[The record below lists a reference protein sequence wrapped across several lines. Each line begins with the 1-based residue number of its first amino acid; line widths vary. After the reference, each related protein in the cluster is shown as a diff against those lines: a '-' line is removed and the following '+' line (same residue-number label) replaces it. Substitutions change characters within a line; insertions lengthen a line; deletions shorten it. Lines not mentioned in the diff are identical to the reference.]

1 MKTRIAVISLLQI
14 VIGSSVA
21 TAQDTRP
28 FLGDWI
34 NVDAKTSEITR
45 LKISEEK
52 GKLKIRGWGE
62 CHPKECDWGDA
73 RLNLFRSHEDPR
85 RFDYGF
91 ARWDFGFSD
100 LNLVLHLD
108 KNELLV
114 DSYNV
119 FKDESRRDCRS
130 VATFKRTND
139 SRSVR
144 GKSERDKLL
153 NSLR

>member
-1 MKTRIAVISLLQI
+1 MSDEPSLQARSAPYAAGFLLWTAGLFPIAGHDRRAVRWNASLTSSAGPGPAAIRLGRCAAEPIS
-14 VIGSSVA
+14 
-21 TAQDTRP
+21 
-28 FLGDWI
+28 I
-34 NVDAKTSEITR
+34 N
-45 LKISEEK
+45 
-52 GKLKIRGWGE
+52 
-62 CHPKECDWGDA
+62 
-73 RLNLFRSHEDPR
+73 EDPR

-91 ARWDFGFSD
+91 ARFGFSD
-100 LNLVLHLD
+100 LYLVLHLD

-114 DSYNV
+114 NSHNV
-119 FKDESRRDCRS
+119 FNDGSRRDRRS